1 MTYFWL
7 GIVIFLGF
15 IEAITVQLVSIWF
28 VISALVALTISL
40 IIDNFVLEFASFV
53 IIGIILLLTTRTTL
67 EKKLVKKEKTNF
79 DRVIGMKGI
88 VTDDITEL
96 KIGEVKVDG
105 KIWSAV
111 SKENLKVGDKVSKG
125 QVLGIV
131 EAMKLMNEIESEFD
145 GTVKEIL
152 VENEQMVEFGQP
164 MFVIE

>member
-40 IIDNFVLEFASFV
+40 IIDNFVLEFASCV

-88 VTDDITEL
+88 VIDDITEL

-111 SKENLKVGDKVSKG
+111 SKENLKVGDKVKILKIDG
-125 QVLGIV
+125 V
-131 EAMKLMNEIESEFD
+131 KLK
-145 GTVKEIL
+145 VKRWE
-152 VENEQMVEFGQP
+152 E
-164 MFVIE
+164 

>member
-67 EKKLVKKEKTNF
+67 EKKLVKQEKTNF

-111 SKENLKVGDKVSKG
+111 SKENLKVGDKVKILKIDG
-125 QVLGIV
+125 V
-131 EAMKLMNEIESEFD
+131 KLK
-145 GTVKEIL
+145 VKRWE
-152 VENEQMVEFGQP
+152 E
-164 MFVIE
+164 

>member
-28 VISALVALTISL
+28 VISALVALAISL
-40 IIDNFVLEFASFV
+40 IIDNFMLEFAAFV
-53 IIGIILLLTTRTTL
+53 IIGTILLITTRTTL

-96 KIGEVKVDG
+96 KIGAVKVDG

-111 SKENLKVGDKVSKG
+111 SKENLKVGDKVKILKIDG
-125 QVLGIV
+125 V
-131 EAMKLMNEIESEFD
+131 KLK
-145 GTVKEIL
+145 VKRWE
-152 VENEQMVEFGQP
+152 E
-164 MFVIE
+164 

>member
-28 VISALVALTISL
+28 VISALVALAISL
-40 IIDNFVLEFASFV
+40 IIDNFMLEFAAFV
-53 IIGIILLLTTRTTL
+53 IIGIILLITTRTTL

-79 DRVIGMKGI
+79 DRVIGMKCI

-111 SKENLKVGDKVSKG
+111 SKENLKVGDKVKILKIDG
-125 QVLGIV
+125 V
-131 EAMKLMNEIESEFD
+131 KLK
-145 GTVKEIL
+145 VKRWE
-152 VENEQMVEFGQP
+152 E
-164 MFVIE
+164 